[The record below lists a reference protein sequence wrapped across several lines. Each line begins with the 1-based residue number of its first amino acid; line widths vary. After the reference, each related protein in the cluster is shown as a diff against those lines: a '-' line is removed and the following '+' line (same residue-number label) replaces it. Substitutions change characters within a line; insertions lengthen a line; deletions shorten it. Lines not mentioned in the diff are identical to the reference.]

1 MVSVVHQV
9 VFVYQQ
15 KISQKT
21 HSQHWHKELHRATVV
36 VLEDR
41 RSTWKWPT
49 AIDLTVP
56 NSKFIMQRG
65 LWETEKMQKISANN
79 NGFSCE
85 KRRVFLN
92 HHSIQCT
99 SLSTIQPLTIL
110 DQKLILLWSERTQLH
125 ISFEQ
130 CSKNCYYIPWNPG
143 WFKREIL
150 ISWLTK

>member
-9 VFVYQQ
+9 VFVYQR

-56 NSKFIMQRG
+56 NSKFQQCNVDSGKPKRC
-65 LWETEKMQKISANN
+65 KQKSANN
-79 NGFSCE
+79 NGISCE
-85 KRRVFLN
+85 KRRLFFIIPYNALVCLQSN
-92 HHSIQCT
+92 PQK
-99 SLSTIQPLTIL
+99 LTTYL
-110 DQKLILLWSERTQLH
+110 YQKLIILWSERTQLH
-125 ISFEQ
+125 ISFE
-130 CSKNCYYIPWNPG
+130 YYIPWNPD
-143 WFKREIL
+143 WFKRGIL